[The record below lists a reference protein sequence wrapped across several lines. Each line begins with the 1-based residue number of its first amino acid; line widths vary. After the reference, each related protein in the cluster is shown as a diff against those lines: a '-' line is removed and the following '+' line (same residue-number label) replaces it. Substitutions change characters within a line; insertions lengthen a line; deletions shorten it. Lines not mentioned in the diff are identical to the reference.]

1 MILSALRVL
10 KLNEKHNLI
19 EGLGER
25 DRENPE
31 GIDIDLRV
39 GRIEEIVSDSFLG
52 IEERSSAKTELIADI
67 ETDGQRAITMKPGD
81 YLIVRT
87 IEKVNCPDYPLLYDP
102 GLPPGYIIPDIK
114 PRVSLQKAGIGLY
127 CSTTNPGYSGQLWFG
142 LKNDSKYNFKFEL
155 GARMF
160 KIYWHTVIGD
170 VKRPYSGQHQGGK
183 TTSQGKTETQT

>member
-10 KLNEKHNLI
+10 KLNKEHHLI
-19 EGLGER
+19 EGLSK
-25 DRENPE
+25 RELKNPE
-31 GIDIDLRV
+31 GIDLELRV

-67 ETDGQRAITMKPGD
+67 ETDGQRMITMKPGD
-81 YLIVRT
+81 YFIVRT
-87 IEKVNCPDYPLLYDP
+87 IEKVNCPSYPILYEKGMSP
-102 GLPPGYIIPDIK
+102 RHIVPDIK
-114 PRVSLQKAGIGLY
+114 PRVSLQKAGVGLY

-160 KIYWHTVIGD
+160 KIYWHTVTGD
-170 VKRPYSGQHQGGK
+170 IKRSYSGQHQGGR